1 MSNLG
6 KIFNS
11 GVVNDIEVLFDDV
24 EKSGVLD
31 PVGTDA
37 FALPQV
43 KVATADPSV
52 KVFDLTADL
61 DASAQAQV
69 SILASGATITP
80 YDSSAALSAPAG
92 SSYAQLSVTGSLN
105 AGATGTVNETVPLS
119 ISASGAASFAY
130 NHYLPAA
137 ATGTRLAAFQ
147 QLAASAQLP
156 QFASLAALKPG
167 EVSSFEAPLNFDLG
181 LKAKYGSSFDVSQVL
196 QLFDGLSAQLTAQVQ
211 YSLEASLGWSIFDD
225 MKMVVGSAQQNN
237 AGWARIR
244 IDRTH
249 TNTFTTGATFA
260 LQVNYDASSIATAL
274 EKAFDMTALP
284 RVIAVLTTAS
294 TITFATL
301 QQTVI
306 DEASNKVIELI
317 AGTGWKTKAAN
328 DPTIVKALA
337 DINKVLALYNS
348 VDAKVKQLWAT
359 LLTKV
364 DLQPG
369 SPLRT
374 TIEKI
379 AALDP
384 TNPNLTQFLSPTA
397 TKDLELLE
405 SLSGKSIEQLL
416 VGSGAGVSI
425 AITDAV
431 NLAKQLLRVITDTP
445 TEVTTAIQQFEVQFG
460 IKSAVDFL
468 SKVSSLDNI
477 EQFGDGIIRKVV
489 AKAVGKVFTAIGP
502 ADFTKVQAWAKKI
515 IAQWDAL
522 SAKLAAAAKFLKGQ
536 VGFSVALEFSRVS
549 SFSAVLDF
557 EVNPQSG
564 AAIAAIQAQLP
575 RGNVADI
582 LAALNG
588 LDRATFEIRE
598 AVIISRHLRTGA
610 TTVILSLLGLQN
622 LQKITTTRFDES
634 VIRVTNA
641 GRQASYSGGF
651 VQAVSVGA
659 SGECSTSIGAD
670 ASDAQTDPR
679 LPFAAV
685 SRSLRLTFAHHS
697 MSSTQSERTALVQ
710 LLGQLG
716 FIPSTGAPGV
726 DAADGAETVFAMN
739 ITLDGGAVVALVSDL
754 AETTWNNDY
763 RNSATRLLREALFD
777 TRKLGNVDIR
787 VVDAE
792 ADVVGTE
799 LWTDTWTDSSRQK
812 FVTDP
817 RAAMLSI
824 SGKPLDVVRGADIIP
839 PYEELQQLIV
849 RRPAG
854 LRQLDDLQN
863 AVNGS
868 SSGAPDALETLASA
882 AASFFANTSLDV
894 AENPMFNFWF
904 VVARL
909 SRIGAATLQ
918 NAKGLATLRTRAS
931 ATADLSAPVQW
942 TLTPAVG
949 VPAAQ
954 VRTLFPFA

>member
-31 PVGTDA
+31 PVGTVA

-61 DASAQAQV
+61 DASAQAQA

-80 YDSSAALSAPAG
+80 YDSSSSLSAPSG
-92 SSYAQLSVTGSLN
+92 SSYTQLNVTGNLN
-105 AGATGTVNETVPLS
+105 AGASGTVNETVPLS

-130 NHYLPAA
+130 NHYLPVA
-137 ATGTRLAAFQ
+137 ATATRLAAFQ
-147 QLAASAQLP
+147 KLVASAQLP
-156 QFASLAALKPG
+156 QFESLAALKPG
-167 EVSSFEAPLNFDLG
+167 QVSSFEAPLNFDLG
-181 LKAKYGSSFDVSQVL
+181 LKAKFGSSFDVKQVL
-196 QLFDGLSAQLTAQVQ
+196 QLFDGLSAPLTAQVQ
-211 YSLEASLGWSIFDD
+211 YSIEGSLGWSIFED

-237 AGWARIR
+237 PGWARIR

-249 TNTFTTGATFA
+249 TNTFTAGATFA

-284 RVIAVLTTAS
+284 RVIAILTTAS

-317 AGTGWKTKAAN
+317 AGTGWKTKAAS

-348 VDAKVKQLWAT
+348 VDAKVQQLWST

-369 SPLRT
+369 SPLRSA
-374 TIEKI
+374 IEKI
-379 AALDP
+379 AAL
-384 TNPNLTQFLSPTA
+384 NPENPDLTQFLSATA

-416 VGSGAGVSI
+416 VGSNAGVGI

-431 NLAKQLLRVITDTP
+431 NLAKQLLRVITETP
-445 TEVTTAIQQFEVQFG
+445 TEVTTAIQQFEVKFG

-477 EQFGDGIIRKVV
+477 EQFGDGIIRKLV
-489 AKAVGKVFTAIGP
+489 AKAVGKVFTAVGP
-502 ADFTKVQAWAKKI
+502 ADFDKVQAWAKKI

-522 SAKLAAAAKFLKGQ
+522 SAKLSAAAKFLKGQ
-536 VGFSVALEFSRVS
+536 VGFNVALEFSRVS
-549 SFSAVLDF
+549 SFSAVLDV
-557 EVNPQSG
+557 EVNPQS
-564 AAIAAIQAQLP
+564 APAVAAIQAQLP
-575 RGNVADI
+575 RGNVADM

-641 GRQASYSGGF
+641 GRQATYSGGF
-651 VQAVSVGA
+651 VQAVSIGA

-670 ASDAQTDPR
+670 ACDTQTDIR
-679 LPFAAV
+679 QPFANV
-685 SRSLRLTFAHHS
+685 SRSLRLTFSHHS
-697 MSSTQSERTALVQ
+697 MSSNQSERTALVQ

-726 DAADGAETVFAMN
+726 DAADGTETVFAMN
-739 ITLDGGAVVALVSDL
+739 ISLDGAAVVALVSDL

-792 ADVVGTE
+792 ADVVGTD

-812 FVTDP
+812 FVTDE
-817 RAAMLSI
+817 RSKMLSI
-824 SGKPLDVVRGADIIP
+824 SGKPLDVVRGAQIVP

-849 RRPAG
+849 QRPAG
-854 LRQLDDLQN
+854 LRQLDNLQN
-863 AVNGS
+863 AVKAS
-868 SSGAPDALETLASA
+868 TSGAPDALQGLAST
-882 AASFFANTSLDV
+882 AASFFTNTSLDV
-894 AENPMFNFWF
+894 AENPMFTFWF

-918 NAKGLATLRTRAS
+918 NAKGLATFRTRTS
-931 ATADLSAPVQW
+931 PTADLSAPVQW
-942 TLTPAVG
+942 TLTPSVG
-949 VPAAQ
+949 VPVTQ